1 MTRKLASLAA
11 IAVVAIIGLIF
22 SEHRVGGQQS
32 PQTQVY
38 PDVWNEI
45 AHDTSPPLK
54 AIGKAQETGPNH
66 SIRLLHPPHS
76 PRQGQVDTAVQS
88 SAGPLVA
95 ATSGLN
101 ILGVGVGFTGPQG
114 PFSPNAAPPDTNG
127 AVGAT
132 QFVQWV
138 NESYA
143 VFDKSTGNVLQGP
156 IAGNSLWSGF
166 ADTQCSNHND
176 GDIIAQYDKAA
187 NRWVMAQPVFETPY
201 RYCLAVST
209 TSDATGTYHR
219 YSFSM
224 PNFPDYPKLSVWPDA
239 YYGSF
244 NLFQGN
250 SFVGAYACAFDRNAM
265 LAGTTA
271 TAQCFTS
278 PSEASFL
285 PSDWDGSTAPP
296 AGSAAYFVDLAT
308 FSSLDLYR
316 FHVNFA
322 TPSNSTFTGPFS
334 IGVASYNE
342 ACGGGVCIP
351 QAGTSQQLDSL
362 GDRLMYRLAYRNF
375 GDHEALVASHSV
387 EPSSVVGVR
396 WYEIRSPA
404 TTPAVFQQGT
414 YLPDSNFRWMPS
426 IAMDHAGDIALGYSV
441 SSSAIHPTIAYTG
454 RVPSDAPG
462 TMEAENT
469 IVTGGGSQ
477 TGGLN
482 RWGDYSSMA
491 VDPVDDCT
499 FWYTTEYEQTSGSFN
514 WSTRIASFK
523 FSNCATGPDFTLS
536 ASPSSQ
542 SVVQGNN
549 TSYTVNVGALNGFSG
564 TVGFSVSGLP
574 GGATATFTP
583 NSVTGSGSSTLGV
596 TTAATTPTG
605 SYTLT
610 ITGTSGTLTHT
621 ATVQLV
627 VTGPPDFT
635 ISASPGSQTVTQGG
649 GTTYT
654 ATVSALNGFSGSV
667 SLSASGLGSGAS
679 ASFNPASVSGSG
691 ASTLTVTTTATAQT
705 GTFTVTITGTSGSL
719 THSTTVTMT
728 VNVVSNADFS
738 ILASP
743 SSQTVTRGSRTAY
756 TVTVAGS
763 GGFSGVV
770 GFSVSGLPSH
780 ANASFSPTTVTGS
793 GSTTMTVSTN
803 RKTPTGTKTLTITG
817 TSGSLSHSTTVTLV
831 VN

>member
-1 MTRKLASLAA
+1 MTRKFASLAT
-11 IAVVAIIGLIF
+11 IAVVAVIGLVF
-22 SEHRVGGQQS
+22 SRHRVSGQQS

-66 SIRLLHPPHS
+66 TIRLLHPPHT
-76 PRQGQVDTAVQS
+76 PRQGQVDTAVQT
-88 SAGPLVA
+88 SAGPLVS
-95 ATSGLN
+95 TTNGLN
-101 ILGVGVGFTGPQG
+101 ILGVGVGFSGPQG

-127 AVGAT
+127 AAGAS

-143 VFDKSTGNVLQGP
+143 VFGKSTGNVLLGP

-166 ADTQCSNHND
+166 ADTQCSAHND

-187 NRWVMAQPVFETPY
+187 NRWVMAQPVFESPY
-201 RYCLAVST
+201 RYCIAVST
-209 TSDATGTYHR
+209 TSDATGTYNR

-250 SFVGAYACAFDRNAM
+250 SFAGAYACAFDRSSM
-265 LAGTTA
+265 LSGAA
-271 TAQCFTS
+271 ARPAQCFTS

-285 PSDWDGSTAPP
+285 PSDWDGAAAPP
-296 AGSAAYFVDLAT
+296 AGSPAFFVDLAT
-308 FSSLDLYR
+308 FSSLNLYR
-316 FHVNFA
+316 FHVDF
-322 TPSNSTFTGPFS
+322 TTSSNSTFTGPFG

-342 ACGGGVCIP
+342 ACGGGACIP

-362 GDRLMYRLAYRNF
+362 GDRLMYRLAYRNL

-387 EPSSVVGVR
+387 EPSTVVGVR
-396 WYEIRSPA
+396 WYEIRSPG
-404 TTPAVFQQGT
+404 TTPTLFQQGT
-414 YLPDSNFRWMPS
+414 YSPDSNFRWMPS
-426 IAMDHAGDIALGYSV
+426 IAMDKAGDIALGYSV

-454 RVPSDAPG
+454 RVPSDPLGA
-462 TMEAENT
+462 METENT
-469 IVTGGGSQ
+469 IITGGGSQ
-477 TGGLN
+477 TNGLT

-491 VDPVDDCT
+491 VDPADDCT

-523 FSNCATGPDFTLS
+523 FANCSTGPDFTI
-536 ASPSSQ
+536 AATPSSQ
-542 SVVQGNN
+542 SVVQGNG
-549 TSYTVNVGALNGFSG
+549 TSYTVNVGALNGFAGSV
-564 TVGFSVSGLP
+564 TFSVSGLP
-574 GGATATFTP
+574 TGANASFNPT
-583 NSVTGSGSSTLGV
+583 SVTASGSSTLSV

-610 ITGTSGTLTHT
+610 VTGTSGALTHS

-635 ISASPGSQTVTQGG
+635 ISASPGSQTVQVGS
-649 GTTYT
+649 GTSYSVS
-654 ATVSALNGFSGSV
+654 VSALNGFSGSV
-667 SLSASGLGSGAS
+667 GFSTSGLPTGANATFNPTSVTGSGS
-679 ASFNPASVSGSG
+679 STMSVTTSGSTPTG
-691 ASTLTVTTTATAQT
+691 SYTVT
-705 GTFTVTITGTSGSL
+705 VTGTSGGL
-719 THSTTVTMT
+719 THSTTVTL
-728 VNVVSNADFS
+728 VVSNSNFS
-738 ILASP
+738 ISATP
-743 SSQTVTRGSRTAY
+743 SSQTVTRGSHATY
-756 TVTVAGS
+756 MVTVTGS

-770 GFSVSGLPSH
+770 SFSVSGLPSRSS
-780 ANASFSPTTVTGS
+780 ASFSPTSVTGS
-793 GSTTMTVSTN
+793 GTSTLTISTN
-803 RKTPTGTKTLTITG
+803 KKQTPTGTFTLTITG
-817 TSGSLSHSTTVTLV
+817 TSGSLSHPTTVTLI